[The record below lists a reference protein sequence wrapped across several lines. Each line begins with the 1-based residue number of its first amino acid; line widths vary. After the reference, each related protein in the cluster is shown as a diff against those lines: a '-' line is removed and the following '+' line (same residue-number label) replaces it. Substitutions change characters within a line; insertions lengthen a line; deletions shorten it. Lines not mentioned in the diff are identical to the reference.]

1 MILDEFKKFALRGNV
16 VDLAIGVIIGAA
28 FTSVVNSLVKDV
40 ITPPLGLITGG
51 LDFSNLFVVL
61 KGPHTTTLA
70 DAAKEGAVTINY
82 GLFLN
87 AAISFVIV
95 AFVLFLIVRS
105 MNRLFASPPPP
116 AVAPPPED
124 VVLLREIRDLL
135 KERA

>member
-1 MILDEFKKFALRGNV
+1 MLDEFKKFALRGNV

-28 FTSVVNSLVKDV
+28 FTSVVNSLVKDI

-51 LDFSNLFVVL
+51 LDFSNLFIVL

-82 GLFLN
+82 GLFFN

-105 MNRLFASPPPP
+105 MNKLFASPPPP
-116 AVAPPPED
+116 AVAPPPPED